1 MRPPL
6 LALLTLLGCA
16 STNGTLPLGDR
27 PQPPDPVED
36 TAPPL
41 ITEEEIADQEIDDS
55 WLFSD
60 EHIVEVEITLTA
72 GAAKAL
78 GREPREDVSAELV
91 IDGLALEPVGL
102 RLAGKLGSFRE
113 LSGKP
118 KFRIDFNKFSE
129 GQRFFGLE
137 SLALNN
143 GVQDCSFLKEPAAYK
158 IYREAGAPGS
168 RTGFAH
174 VTVNGADYGLYI
186 IVEYPDDRFL
196 KRNFTEP
203 GGNLYDGKYVLYDD
217 WSYTLLDLYDDYV
230 PLYALE
236 EGEDVQRAD
245 IQAVVDAIDEHEGA
259 PTFYEAL
266 GEVVDWPSFHRH
278 IALEQLV
285 GHNDGY
291 ALNIN
296 NNRLYFDPA
305 QQGRMTMLT
314 WDLDNS
320 FLVDSEWGFSWS
332 SPGARLVYWCWQ
344 DSTCKAAQREAVIA
358 VLDATDIPALLDW
371 YDATAAVTVDA
382 AQSDPRKEF
391 DNTYLASCRSDARQ
405 RINRSK
411 RLVMSHWGIE

>member
-6 LALLTLLGCA
+6 ALLLTLLGCA
-16 STNGTLPLGDR
+16 PTTGSLPVGDR
-27 PQPPDPVED
+27 PNPPDPVED
-36 TAPPL
+36 SSPPL
-41 ITEEEIADQEIDDS
+41 LTEEEIADQEIDDS
-55 WLFSD
+55 WIFSD
-60 EHIVEVEITLTA
+60 ERILEVEISLTA
-72 GAAKAL
+72 GAANAL
-78 GREPREDVSAELV
+78 GREPREDVSAEIV
-91 IDGLALEPVGL
+91 IDGLELEPVGL
-102 RLAGKLGSFRE
+102 RLAGKLGSYRD

-143 GVQDCSFLKEPAAYK
+143 GVQDCSFLKEPAAYR
-158 IYREAGAPGS
+158 IYRDAGAPGS

-174 VTVNGADYGLYI
+174 VTVNGADYGLYL

-196 KRNFTEP
+196 RRNFAEP
-203 GGNLYDGKYVLYDD
+203 DGNLYDGKYVLYDD
-217 WSYTLLDLYDDYV
+217 WSYTLLDFYDDLV

-236 EGEDVQRAD
+236 EGEDVQNAD
-245 IQAVVDAIDEHEGA
+245 VQAIADALDEHAGTPE
-259 PTFYEAL
+259 FYDAL
-266 GEVVDWPSFHRH
+266 GELVDWPSFHRH

-296 NNRLYFDPA
+296 NNRLYFDPS
-305 QQGRMTMLT
+305 QEGRMTMLT

-320 FLVDSEWGFSWS
+320 FLIDYEWGFSWS

-344 DSTCKAAQREAVIA
+344 DSVCKEAQRQSVIS

-371 YDATAAVTVDA
+371 YDALAELTLAAA
-382 AQSDPRKEF
+382 ESDPRKEF
-391 DNTYLASCRSDARQ
+391 DNNYLASCRIDARQ

-411 RLVMSHWGIE
+411 RLVKGQWGLE